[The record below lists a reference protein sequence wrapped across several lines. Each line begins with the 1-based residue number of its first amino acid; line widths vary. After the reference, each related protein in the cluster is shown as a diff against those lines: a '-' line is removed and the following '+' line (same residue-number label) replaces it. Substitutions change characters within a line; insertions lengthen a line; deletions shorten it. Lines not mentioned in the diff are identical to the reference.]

1 MNQAANRPTSHIR
14 GLYAITPDWRDTV
27 KLVLAAKAALEG
39 GARVLQYRNKVAA
52 KSQRLEHAIA
62 LAALCEKFGVTFIV
76 NDHIDLALE
85 VDADGVHLGG
95 DDGDLAAARKKLGP
109 KKLLG
114 ASCYNRLELA
124 QAAKEAGADHIA
136 FGSIYASV
144 SKPAAV
150 RAPLEL
156 FAQAKSLGLPMVA
169 IGGITVDNA
178 KAVVDAGADALAVIT
193 DIFDAPDIAARAR
206 LYTPLFR

>member
-1 MNQAANRPTSHIR
+1 MNDAAKRTAPRIR

-39 GARVLQYRNKVAA
+39 GARVLQYRNKAA
-52 KSQRLEHAIA
+52 SNSQRTEHAIA
-62 LAALCEKFGVTFIV
+62 LAALCDKFGATFIV

-85 VDADGVHLGG
+85 VDAHGVHLGG
-95 DDGDLAAARKKLGP
+95 EDGDLAAARKKLGP

-124 QAAKEAGADHIA
+124 QAAKDAGADHIA
-136 FGSIYASV
+136 FGAVYASS

-169 IGGITVDNA
+169 IGGITFDNA
-178 KAVVDAGADALAVIT
+178 KPVVDAGANALAVIT

-206 LYTPLFR
+206 LYTPLFQ